1 MDDSIHLQRAQRLVG
16 VAIGTSLAMW
26 YLPVLSGAACD
37 QAQRA
42 LIRAILKEFRRDG
55 SDEEVDALF
64 NFLRTKLFFLHVV
77 SYAPWIGTSA
87 QVFELYATGQLAIR
101 CARDR
106 SLTALSDPMSF
117 AGPWDEI
124 TNDIFSGNS
133 VVASYE
139 QFSGETFPSALR
151 MPFVASVDGMAR
163 AYRSIESIPGMMK
176 AQEVASETV
185 RAAEEH
191 VGKVLADSANRLL
204 GRFRR

>member
-16 VAIGTSLAMW
+16 LAIGASLAMW

-37 QAQRA
+37 QTQRA
-42 LIRAILKEFRRDG
+42 LIRAILEEFSRDG
-55 SDEEVDALF
+55 SDQEVDAIF
-64 NFLRTKLFFLHVV
+64 NFLRTKLFFLNVV

-101 CARDR
+101 CARNR
-106 SLTALSDPMSF
+106 ALTNLSDSSSF
-117 AGPWDEI
+117 VGLWDEI

-139 QFSGETFPSALR
+139 QFSGETFPGALR
-151 MPFVASVDGMAR
+151 IPFVASVDGMAR
-163 AYRSIESIPGMMK
+163 AYRGVESIPGMMK

-185 RAAEEH
+185 RDAREH
-191 VGKVLADSANRLL
+191 VVKVLSDSATKLRDFFQ
-204 GRFRR
+204 R